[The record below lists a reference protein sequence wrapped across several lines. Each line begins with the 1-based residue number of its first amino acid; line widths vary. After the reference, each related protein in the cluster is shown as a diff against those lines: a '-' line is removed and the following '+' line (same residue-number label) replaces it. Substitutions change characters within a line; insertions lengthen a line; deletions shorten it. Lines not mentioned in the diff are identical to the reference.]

1 MTMLSRQ
8 QLESAMNLSTTED
21 AANALLHYQHFRT
34 LGDVLRSF
42 CTDPKIK
49 EILVDGLLLWFP
61 ESNKDTV
68 ARAQQIPFSK

>member
-1 MTMLSRQ
+1 MENMTMLSRQ

-49 EILVDGLLLWFP
+49 EILAKIKYTYDFDLI
-61 ESNKDTV
+61 S
-68 ARAQQIPFSK
+68 